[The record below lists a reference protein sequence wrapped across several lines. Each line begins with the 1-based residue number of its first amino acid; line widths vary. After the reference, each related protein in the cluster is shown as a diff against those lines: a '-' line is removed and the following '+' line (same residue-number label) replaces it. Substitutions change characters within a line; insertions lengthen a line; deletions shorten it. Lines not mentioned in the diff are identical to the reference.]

1 MPTIGHLVIGILI
14 PLIFYYTLN
23 QKVSIETELYF
34 VIGSILPDTYTI
46 IKIFIYPDI
55 YKYISWNFTHGII
68 AWIIWAFISTIIFY
82 FSFHRISKLQFVQI
96 FLILLSAGW
105 LHLGNDMLTQPVRI
119 IGDFYLSISSFY
131 TPFMILEEQDFIL
144 IFYIIFIIIPIV
156 LLLIEIRSERLEV
169 LGYLNKEFGK
179 GIESIRAE
187 LEKLRI
193 IRKQIYSK

>member
-14 PLIFYYTLN
+14 PLIFYYILN

-34 VIGSILPDTYTI
+34 VIGSILPDIYTI

-55 YKYISWNFTHGII
+55 YKYISWNVPHGII

-82 FSFHRISKLQFVQI
+82 FSFHRISKLQFIQI

-119 IGDFYLSISSFY
+119 IGGFCLSISSLY

-156 LLLIEIRSERLEV
+156 LLLIEIRSERLGV
-169 LGYLNKEFGK
+169 LDHLNKEFGK
-179 GIESIRAE
+179 GIERIRAE